1 MVKTKDMNK
10 PVKVINFNADFPQDR
25 ELISKANAYAR
36 LPNNRG
42 LPLAGLIRNLL
53 ERSLDSILNRQ
64 STIVNPSRE
73 AGADGQ
79 S

>member
-1 MVKTKDMNK
+1 MSTATKTKEMNK
-10 PVKVINFNADFPQDR
+10 PVKVLNFNADFPQDR

-53 ERSLDSILNRQ
+53 DRALEIELKQNGQAQI
-64 STIVNPSRE
+64 
-73 AGADGQ
+73 AGGQ
-79 S
+79 A

>member
-1 MVKTKDMNK
+1 MAKESNGMNK

-42 LPLAGLIRNLL
+42 LPLAGLLRNLL
-53 ERSLDSILNRQ
+53 DRALDFELQ
-64 STIVNPSRE
+64 Q
-73 AGADGQ
+73 GGQ
-79 S
+79 GHLSGGQG